1 MRGKRFNP
9 LLCNHQGVFITRGCL
24 LDYELYKQGEFA
36 LVKSG
41 ISRVMGELWIC
52 DSDCL
57 REIDRIMQT
66 KAGHFSR
73 EEVGFTSFGHS
84 DQTSF
89 PVETY
94 VWMDEHVPRGCLYVP
109 SGQF

>member
-24 LDYELYKQGEFA
+24 LDHELYRQGEFA
-36 LVKSG
+36 LVKKG
-41 ISRVMGELWIC
+41 ISRVMGELWVC
-52 DSDCL
+52 DGDCIK
-57 REIDRIMQT
+57 EIDRIMQT
-66 KAGHFSR
+66 KAGHFAR
-73 EEVGFTSFGHS
+73 ENVEFTSFGHS

-94 VWMDEHVPRGCLYVP
+94 VWMEEHVPSGCLYVP